1 MKARA
6 AAPCLALLLA
16 VASVAGAEPTI
27 RVSLGDGLRFVEVAA
42 ADLVTVAEPGSRRPL
57 FALPGGQVIR
67 VAPAPPGL
75 EVGPRRLAVAAV
87 RLEARRGP
95 LRLGTRDYSGALEV
109 WRSGEGLLLI
119 NELGLEEYV
128 AGTVR
133 AETSEKWPAESLR
146 AMAVVARTYASFL
159 KQRNAAKRYHLIA
172 GNQDQNYGG
181 RVADDS
187 PALEAARAT
196 AGQVLTWGGRVF
208 PTFYHSDSG
217 GVTEPPQTVF
227 SGEGGRPAPAR
238 GARRVLAR
246 VPELR
251 LGGDASAR
259 DHRRTAPAGGPR
271 RRRGGGAR
279 RARAEPLVP
288 GRVHRGRALARHDDA
303 QGDGVPAD
311 PRLRR
316 AQEHAVRAGAG
327 TGRGGAL
334 RRAGLGPRSGPLAV
348 RRQGDGGAWLHLPA
362 DPRVLLP
369 GHEARHAP
377 MRHAMSTRSREDD
390 GKAGGTPP
398 P

>member
-95 LRLGTRDYSGALEV
+95 LRIGTRDYGGALEV

-146 AMAVVARTYASFL
+146 AMAVVARTYAIFL

-217 GVTEPPQTVF
+217 GFTEPPQTVF
-227 SGEGGRPAPAR
+227 SGEGVPPLPGVRDEFSLESPNYAWAVTLPLATIGERLRQAGLDVGEVAGLAVLERNPSFRVVSIAVEHSR
-238 GARRVLAR
+238 GTTTLKGTEFRRILGYDVLKSTLF
-246 VPELR
+246 VP
-251 LGGDASAR
+251 
-259 DHRRTAPAGGPR
+259 
-271 RRRGGGAR
+271 
-279 RARAEPLVP
+279 VP
-288 GRVHRGRALARHDDA
+288 GPDA
-303 QGDGVPAD
+303 
-311 PRLRR
+311 
-316 AQEHAVRAGAG
+316 AVRFE
-327 TGRGGAL
+327 GRGWGHGVGLSQFGAKGMAERGYTYRQILEHYYPGTKLATL
-334 RRAGLGPRSGPLAV
+334 R
-348 RRQGDGGAWLHLPA
+348 
-362 DPRVLLP
+362 
-369 GHEARHAP
+369 
-377 MRHAMSTRSREDD
+377 
-390 GKAGGTPP
+390 
-398 P
+398 